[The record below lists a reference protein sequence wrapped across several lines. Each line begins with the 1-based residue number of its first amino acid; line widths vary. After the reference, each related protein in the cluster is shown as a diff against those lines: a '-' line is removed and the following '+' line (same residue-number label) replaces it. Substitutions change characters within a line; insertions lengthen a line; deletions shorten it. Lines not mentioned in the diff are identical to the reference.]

1 VLLDGQ
7 GLGHTPESSSS
18 VTTQITKRFAEVDV
32 ILLVDNAQRP
42 MQAGPLSVLRA
53 VATSGHQQKLA
64 IAFTHFDHVKGANL
78 PDFAAKRAHVLASVT
93 NGLTHLRDVLG
104 QSSVV
109 RAMERTLENRCFWLS
124 GLDRPSKGL
133 PPGFQKELARLL
145 AHIESAIALPEP
157 PAAYPE
163 YNMDGLPLAI
173 QAATTGFQRPW
184 LARLGL
190 GYHDTASK
198 EHWTR
203 VKALTRRVAAEFY
216 PPEYDSLRP
225 VADLVA
231 RLTKEVSR
239 FLDNP
244 LSWRPNEP
252 DEEHQE
258 AAIDLIRQEV
268 NTALY
273 AVVERRLIN
282 EPLADWRAAF
292 DLRGKGSTFT
302 RAQFLGDIFEEAAP
316 VPASVMTPPAR
327 QFLDEV
333 RTIVQQALER
343 RLPEE

>member
-1 VLLDGQ
+1 
-7 GLGHTPESSSS
+7 
-18 VTTQITKRFAEVDV
+18 
-32 ILLVDNAQRP
+32 
-42 MQAGPLSVLRA
+42 M
-53 VATSGHQQKLA
+53 
-64 IAFTHFDHVKGANL
+64 
-78 PDFAAKRAHVLASVT
+78 
-93 NGLTHLRDVLG
+93 
-104 QSSVV
+104 
-109 RAMERTLENRCFWLS
+109 
-124 GLDRPSKGL
+124 
-133 PPGFQKELARLL
+133 
-145 AHIESAIALPEP
+145 
-157 PAAYPE
+157 
-163 YNMDGLPLAI
+163 
-173 QAATTGFQRPW
+173 
-184 LARLGL
+184 
-190 GYHDTASK
+190 
-198 EHWTR
+198 
-203 VKALTRRVAAEFY
+203 
-216 PPEYDSLRP
+216 
-225 VADLVA
+225 A
-231 RLTKEVSR
+231 RLTEEVSR

-252 DEEHQE
+252 DEEYQE